1 MSNLHPALEQGFL
14 TDSDSDGEYVDKR
27 ASVVGR
33 RQIDGIRSSE
43 ALKTSAELAIQNGSW
58 DEAIDLYTQ
67 AINGLNTL
75 SSNEL
80 KSTEIALVRTALYG
94 GRAKC
99 YSKIGE
105 AELADLDLDK
115 ALSIEGH
122 GDFTSQGPR
131 GKSAPAA
138 GASSTQLLMLIGI
151 LVVLLLAVV
160 VKRMTKSA
168 ASTE

>member
-1 MSNLHPALEQGFL
+1 
-14 TDSDSDGEYVDKR
+14 
-27 ASVVGR
+27 
-33 RQIDGIRSSE
+33 
-43 ALKTSAELAIQNGSW
+43 
-58 DEAIDLYTQ
+58 
-67 AINGLNTL
+67 LNTL